1 MTLLSFPSCAS
12 GPDNWRQHNT
22 AYTAQQQVD
31 PWPLNWSRAW
41 SIAST
46 RNHAYRRTSQTRLRG
61 VSMSSMSGNQRK
73 KLGGNRGRQRH
84 ERISPWCWQ
93 ATFTQWS
100 AVSKTPKK
108 VNLKND
114 SHAKARNKKGAH
126 ARDNIALGKIWSLQ
140 AVMGSERSI
149 TITLLTSVCLDVM
162 DGQRRHW
169 GMHGYMGR
177 WLNRW
182 NTVCTWV
189 FVWLWLEH

>member
-22 AYTAQQQVD
+22 AYTAQQRVD

-114 SHAKARNKKGAH
+114 SHAKARNKKRGPRQRQHRTRENLKLASCDGKWAIHNDHIAH
-126 ARDNIALGKIWSLQ
+126 KCMSGCDGWTKEALRDAW
-140 AVMGSERSI
+140 VH
-149 TITLLTSVCLDVM
+149 
-162 DGQRRHW
+162 GQ
-169 GMHGYMGR
+169 
-177 WLNRW
+177 
-182 NTVCTWV
+182 VA
-189 FVWLWLEH
+189 E